1 MASTNPELN
10 ITKNVRTIEWLKGE
24 MVTAV
29 GTLFKALARD
39 SEEAMVNALAG
50 LILSCYFLGKRLG
63 LSFQK
68 IDDAVEQRLQLPQ
81 MQQHEIEEWYGDV
94 SSLENYWQE
103 RKPSEKNQL

>member
-1 MASTNPELN
+1 MSSTNPDLN
-10 ITKNVRTIEWLKGE
+10 ITKNVRAIEWLKGE

-39 SEEAMVNALAG
+39 SEAAIVNALAG

-63 LSFQK
+63 VPFQK
-68 IDDAVEQRLQLPQ
+68 IDETVEQLLESPQ
-81 MQQHEIEEWYGDV
+81 MQEHEIEEWYGDV

-103 RKPSEKNQL
+103 RKKSE